1 MPTYRNDTETRITF
15 PDKHYISWQ
24 PGEQKALP
32 FFVPHE
38 MLGLTLVSPEPHV
51 LRDPARGFGYTE
63 FIVKAGAPT
72 VYKLPYAETI
82 ELSVM
87 APKGLVRMY
96 VGDRAEPIAVDPQNN
111 HASRYPWDMSAYL
124 TFETDKDTEV
134 YVKVEPFTEKG
145 E

>member
-1 MPTYRNDTETRITF
+1 M
-15 PDKHYISWQ
+15 
-24 PGEQKALP
+24 
-32 FFVPHE
+32 
-38 MLGLTLVSPEPHV
+38 
-51 LRDPARGFGYTE
+51 
-63 FIVKAGAPT
+63 KAGTPT

-87 APKGLVRMY
+87 APKGLVRLY
-96 VGDRAEPIAVDPQNN
+96 IGDRADPIAVDPLNN

-124 TFETDKDTEV
+124 TFEADEDTEV